1 MNLGTTDL
9 VVFFGYI
16 IFMMGFGVWI
26 ANRDKNEN
34 ASDYFL
40 ASRSLPW
47 WAVGGSLIASNIST
61 EQIMGMN
68 GSGYV
73 LGMAIA
79 TYELMA
85 AITLIIVAKYF
96 LPIFLKKGIYTM
108 PQFLE
113 ERYNGTVRSIMSIFW
128 VALFIFVN
136 ITSVL
141 YLGGLAIEQLLGVS
155 LYVGIAGLVLYSAA
169 FSIFGGLKA
178 VVWTD
183 VIQVVVLV
191 VGGVV
196 ASYLVLSAV
205 GGGFFSGIEELVAK
219 TPERFEMI
227 FETNDV
233 FTDISTGKLESSY
246 ALLPGLTVLFGG
258 MWITNLY
265 YWGNNQYIIQR
276 ALAAKD
282 IKEAQKGVAFAA
294 FLKIFM
300 PVIVV
305 LPGIAAWVLG
315 AEIDKADAAFPWV
328 LDNYVTIGLKGLVFA
343 ALVAAI
349 GSSVSSIVNSAS
361 TIFTLDIYKQHF
373 NKTASEKN
381 LVRTGQ
387 IVAAAALLIGA
398 VIAPLLS
405 SLGQVFQYIQEYTG
419 FVSPGVL
426 ALFLFGMFWKRTTA
440 NAALWTIVLAIVF
453 SIAMKFG
460 LPDLPF
466 LDRMAITFVLCC
478 LSLVGISILD
488 TPKDDSIS
496 MNDGVIGKADDM
508 RMQGEQEL
516 TAPGFRWG
524 LMGAVMIIGGF
535 TGVKIL
541 TEDVGVGAWL
551 GILTLLLVSAVVAMG
566 VSERK
571 PNDPKALYIDT
582 SLFKTEAVFNV
593 SAFAV
598 MLILTAI
605 YTFLG

>member
-61 EQIMGMN
+61 EQVLAMN
-68 GSGYV
+68 GSGYL
-73 LGMAIA
+73 LGLAIA

-85 AITLIIVAKYF
+85 ALTLIIVAKYF
-96 LPIFLKKGIYTM
+96 LPVFIRKGIYTM

-113 ERYNGTVRSIMSIFW
+113 ERYNGTVRSIMSVFW

-136 ITSVL
+136 ISSVL
-141 YLGGLAIEQLLGVS
+141 YLGGLAIEQLMGVP
-155 LYVGIAGLVLYSAA
+155 LIVGIAGLVIYSAA

-191 VGGVV
+191 VGGFL
-196 ASYLVLSAV
+196 ATYLVLQAV
-205 GGGFFSGIEELVAK
+205 GGGFFSGIETLFAK
-219 TPERFEMI
+219 APERFEMI
-227 FETNDV
+227 FETDDTFV
-233 FTDISTGKLESSY
+233 DIGTGETQSAY
-246 ALLPGLTVLFGG
+246 ALLPGFTVLFGG

-282 IKEAQKGVAFAA
+282 IKEAQRGVAFAA

-300 PVIVV
+300 PLIVV

-315 AEIDKADAAFPWV
+315 AELSKADAAFPWV
-328 LDNYVTIGLKGLVFA
+328 LDNYVTVGLKGVVFA

-349 GSSVSSIVNSAS
+349 GSSISSIVNSTS

-373 NKTASEKN
+373 NKTASENN
-381 LVRTGQ
+381 LVFTGR
-387 IVAAAALLIGA
+387 IVAAISLLLGAL
-398 VIAPLLS
+398 IAPLLG

-419 FVSPGVL
+419 FVSPGVF
-426 ALFLFGMFWKRTTA
+426 ALFVFGMFWKRTTS
-440 NAALWTIVLAIVF
+440 NAALWTILLAIVF

-460 LPDLPF
+460 LPQLPF

-488 TPKDDSIS
+488 TPKQGSIA
-496 MNDGVIGKADDM
+496 MNDGVLDKADDM
-508 RMQGEQEL
+508 RMQGEQAL
-516 TAPGFRWG
+516 TSPAFRWG
-524 LMGAVMIIGGF
+524 LMGSVMLIGGF

-541 TEDVGVGAWL
+541 AEDVGVGPWL
-551 GILTLLLVSAVVAMG
+551 GVVTLLLVSAVVAMG

-571 PNDPKALYIDT
+571 PNDPKALYVDGT
-582 SLFKTEAVFNV
+582 LFKTDSVFNV

-598 MLILTAI
+598 ILILAAI
-605 YTFLG
+605 YAFLG

>member
-61 EQIMGMN
+61 EQVLAMN
-68 GSGYV
+68 GSGYL
-73 LGMAIA
+73 LGLAIA

-85 AITLIIVAKYF
+85 ALTLIIVAKYF
-96 LPIFLKKGIYTM
+96 LPVFIRKGIYTM

-113 ERYNGTVRSIMSIFW
+113 ERYNGTVRSIMSVFW

-136 ITSVL
+136 ISSVL
-141 YLGGLAIEQLLGVS
+141 YLGGLAIEQLMGVP
-155 LYVGIAGLVLYSAA
+155 LIVGIAGLVIYSAA

-191 VGGVV
+191 VGGFL
-196 ASYLVLSAV
+196 ATYLVLQAV
-205 GGGFFSGIEELVAK
+205 GGGFFSGIETLFAK
-219 TPERFEMI
+219 APERFEMI
-227 FETNDV
+227 FETDDTFV
-233 FTDISTGKLESSY
+233 DIGTGETQSAY
-246 ALLPGLTVLFGG
+246 ALLPGFTVLFGG

-282 IKEAQKGVAFAA
+282 IKEAQRGVAFAA

-300 PVIVV
+300 PLIVV

-315 AEIDKADAAFPWV
+315 AELSKADAAFPWV
-328 LDNYVTIGLKGLVFA
+328 LDNYVTVGLKGVVFA

-349 GSSVSSIVNSAS
+349 GSSISSIVNSTS

-373 NKTASEKN
+373 NKTASENN
-381 LVRTGQ
+381 LVFTGR
-387 IVAAAALLIGA
+387 IVAAISLLLGAL
-398 VIAPLLS
+398 IAPLLG

-419 FVSPGVL
+419 FVSPGVF
-426 ALFLFGMFWKRTTA
+426 ALFVFGMFWKRTTS
-440 NAALWTIVLAIVF
+440 NAALWTILLAIVF

-460 LPDLPF
+460 LPQLPF

-488 TPKDDSIS
+488 TPKQGSIA
-496 MNDGVIGKADDM
+496 MNDGVLDKADDM
-508 RMQGEQEL
+508 RMQGEQAL
-516 TAPGFRWG
+516 TSPAFRWG
-524 LMGAVMIIGGF
+524 LMGSVMLIGGF

-541 TEDVGVGAWL
+541 AEDVGVGPWL
-551 GILTLLLVSAVVAMG
+551 GVVTLLLVSAVVAMG

-571 PNDPKALYIDT
+571 PNDPKALYVDGA
-582 SLFKTEAVFNV
+582 LFKTDSVFNV

-598 MLILTAI
+598 ILILAAI
-605 YTFLG
+605 YAFLG

>member
-34 ASDYFL
+34 ATDYFL

-61 EQIMGMN
+61 EQVLAMN
-68 GSGYV
+68 GSGYL
-73 LGMAIA
+73 LGLAIA

-85 AITLIIVAKYF
+85 ALTLIIVAKYF
-96 LPIFLKKGIYTM
+96 LPVFIRKGIYTM

-128 VALFIFVN
+128 VALFILVN
-136 ITSVL
+136 ISSVL
-141 YLGGLAIEQLLGVS
+141 YLGGLAIEQLMGVP
-155 LYVGIAGLVLYSAA
+155 LIVGIAGLVLYSAA

-191 VGGVV
+191 VGGFL

-205 GGGFFSGIEELVAK
+205 GGGFFSGIEELFAK
-219 TPERFEMI
+219 APERFEMI
-227 FETNDV
+227 FETDDTFV
-233 FTDISTGKLESSY
+233 DITTGNTESAYS
-246 ALLPGLTVLFGG
+246 LLPGFTVLFGG

-276 ALAAKD
+276 ALASKD
-282 IKEAQKGVAFAA
+282 IREAQRGVAFAA

-300 PVIVV
+300 PIIVV
-305 LPGIAAWVLG
+305 LPGIAAWVLR
-315 AEIDKADAAFPWV
+315 ADLDKADAAFPWV
-328 LDNYVTIGLKGLVFA
+328 LDNYVTVGLKGVVFA

-349 GSSVSSIVNSAS
+349 GSSISSIVNSTS

-373 NKTASEKN
+373 NKTASESN
-381 LVRTGQ
+381 LVLTGR
-387 IVAAAALLIGA
+387 VVSAVALLIGA
-398 VIAPLLS
+398 IIAPLLS

-419 FVSPGVL
+419 FVSPGVF
-426 ALFLFGMFWKRTTA
+426 ALFVFGMFWKRTTS
-440 NAALWTIVLAIVF
+440 NAALWTILLAIVF

-460 LPDLPF
+460 LPELPF

-488 TPKDDSIS
+488 TPKPDSIAMS
-496 MNDGVIGKADDM
+496 DGVIGKADDM
-508 RMQGEQEL
+508 RMQGEQAL
-516 TAPGFRWG
+516 TSPGFRWG
-524 LMGAVMIIGGF
+524 LMGSVMIIGGF

-551 GILTLLLVSAVVAMG
+551 GVLTLLLVSAVVAMG

-571 PNDPKALYIDT
+571 PNDPKALYVDAQ
-582 SLFKTEAVFNV
+582 LFKTDTVFNV

-598 MLILTAI
+598 ILILTAI
-605 YTFLG
+605 YAFLG

>member
-34 ASDYFL
+34 ATDYFL

-61 EQIMGMN
+61 EQVLAMN
-68 GSGYV
+68 GSGYL
-73 LGMAIA
+73 LGLAIA

-85 AITLIIVAKYF
+85 ALTLIIVAKYF
-96 LPIFLKKGIYTM
+96 LPVFIRKGIYTM

-128 VALFIFVN
+128 VALFILVN
-136 ITSVL
+136 ISSVL
-141 YLGGLAIEQLLGVS
+141 YLGGLAIEQLMGVP
-155 LYVGIAGLVLYSAA
+155 LIVGIAGLVLYSAA

-191 VGGVV
+191 VGGFL

-205 GGGFFSGIEELVAK
+205 GGGFFSGIEELFAK
-219 TPERFEMI
+219 APERFEMI
-227 FETNDV
+227 FETDDTFV
-233 FTDISTGKLESSY
+233 DITTGKTESAYS
-246 ALLPGLTVLFGG
+246 LLPGFTVLFGG

-276 ALAAKD
+276 ALASKD
-282 IKEAQKGVAFAA
+282 IREAQRGVAFAA

-300 PVIVV
+300 PIIVV
-305 LPGIAAWVLG
+305 LPGIAAWVLR
-315 AEIDKADAAFPWV
+315 ADLDKADAAFPWV
-328 LDNYVTIGLKGLVFA
+328 LDNYVTVGLKGVVFA

-349 GSSVSSIVNSAS
+349 GSSISSIVNSTS

-373 NKTASEKN
+373 NKTASESN
-381 LVRTGQ
+381 LVLTGR
-387 IVAAAALLIGA
+387 VVSAVALLIGA
-398 VIAPLLS
+398 IIAPLLS

-419 FVSPGVL
+419 FVSPGVF
-426 ALFLFGMFWKRTTA
+426 ALFVFGMFWKRTTS
-440 NAALWTIVLAIVF
+440 NAALWTILLAIVF

-460 LPDLPF
+460 LPELPF

-488 TPKDDSIS
+488 TPKPDSIAMS
-496 MNDGVIGKADDM
+496 DGVIGKADDM
-508 RMQGEQEL
+508 RMQGEQAL
-516 TAPGFRWG
+516 TSPGFRWG
-524 LMGAVMIIGGF
+524 LMGSVMIIGGF

-551 GILTLLLVSAVVAMG
+551 GVLTLLLVSAVVAMG

-571 PNDPKALYIDT
+571 PNDPKALYVDAQ
-582 SLFKTEAVFNV
+582 LFKTDTVFNV

-598 MLILTAI
+598 ILILTAI
-605 YTFLG
+605 YAFLG

>member
-34 ASDYFL
+34 ATDYFL

-61 EQIMGMN
+61 EQVLAMN
-68 GSGYV
+68 GSGYL
-73 LGMAIA
+73 LGLAIA

-85 AITLIIVAKYF
+85 ALTLIIVAKYF
-96 LPIFLKKGIYTM
+96 LPVFIRKGIYTM

-128 VALFIFVN
+128 VALFILVN
-136 ITSVL
+136 ISSVL
-141 YLGGLAIEQLLGVS
+141 YLGGLAIEQLMGVP
-155 LYVGIAGLVLYSAA
+155 LIVGIAGLVIYSAA

-191 VGGVV
+191 VGGFL

-205 GGGFFSGIEELVAK
+205 GGGFFSGIEELFAK
-219 TPERFEMI
+219 APERFEMI
-227 FETNDV
+227 FETDDTFV
-233 FTDISTGKLESSY
+233 DITTGKTESAYS
-246 ALLPGLTVLFGG
+246 LLPGFTVLFGG

-276 ALAAKD
+276 ALASKD
-282 IKEAQKGVAFAA
+282 IREAQRGVAFAA

-300 PVIVV
+300 PIIVV
-305 LPGIAAWVLG
+305 LPGIAAWVLR
-315 AEIDKADAAFPWV
+315 ADLDKADAAFPWV
-328 LDNYVTIGLKGLVFA
+328 LDNYVTVGLKGVVFA

-349 GSSVSSIVNSAS
+349 GSSISSIVNSTS

-373 NKTASEKN
+373 NKTASESN
-381 LVRTGQ
+381 LVLTGR
-387 IVAAAALLIGA
+387 VVSAVALLIGA
-398 VIAPLLS
+398 IIAPLLS

-419 FVSPGVL
+419 FVSPGVF
-426 ALFLFGMFWKRTTA
+426 ALFVFGMFWKRTTS
-440 NAALWTIVLAIVF
+440 NAALWTILLAIVF

-460 LPDLPF
+460 LPELPF

-488 TPKDDSIS
+488 TPKPDSIAMS
-496 MNDGVIGKADDM
+496 DGVIGKADDM
-508 RMQGEQEL
+508 RMQGEQAL
-516 TAPGFRWG
+516 TSPGFRWG
-524 LMGAVMIIGGF
+524 LMGSVMIIGGF

-551 GILTLLLVSAVVAMG
+551 GVLTLLLVSAVVAMG

-571 PNDPKALYIDT
+571 PNDPKALYVDAQ
-582 SLFKTEAVFNV
+582 LFKTDTVFNV

-598 MLILTAI
+598 ILILTAI
-605 YTFLG
+605 YAFLG